1 MLFKVVDDWKQY
13 LPPEDE
19 VRLNEIIKNVSKHRN
34 AYRASK
40 DIKVAQL
47 WCAILEMRKENQ
59 AMYRKMKRL
68 QMVIDGF
75 ADVIRNIDADD
86 KKLLDSLEKF

>member
-19 VRLNEIIKNVSKHRN
+19 VRLNEIIRNVSKHRN

-40 DIKVAQL
+40 DIKIAQL
-47 WCAILEMRKENQ
+47 WCAMLELRKENQ
-59 AMYRKMKRL
+59 AMYKKMKKI
-68 QMVIDGF
+68 QFVIDGF
-75 ADVIRNIDADD
+75 SEVLKKADAED
-86 KKLLDSLEKF
+86 KAILESLEKF